1 MSYEITR
8 GKDKSKQTC
17 FNNFGVEC
25 PMKSQEFKDKSKQNC
40 IERYGVECPMKL
52 QEVKINPNKPAL
64 IILV

>member
-40 IERYGVECPMKL
+40 IERYGVENL
-52 QEVKINPNKPAL
+52 SQSQ
-64 IILV
+64 